1 MVALERGAIIGV
13 FEEEYFFE
21 NPAFADNVLRDVAA
35 HMGLN
40 SEEYLRALDEEG
52 AGILARLHG

>member
-1 MVALERGAIIGV
+1 MIALERGATIGV

-21 NPAFADNVLRDVAA
+21 NAACADNALRDVAA
-35 HMGLN
+35 HMGLT
-40 SEEYLRALDEEG
+40 SEEYLEALDEEG